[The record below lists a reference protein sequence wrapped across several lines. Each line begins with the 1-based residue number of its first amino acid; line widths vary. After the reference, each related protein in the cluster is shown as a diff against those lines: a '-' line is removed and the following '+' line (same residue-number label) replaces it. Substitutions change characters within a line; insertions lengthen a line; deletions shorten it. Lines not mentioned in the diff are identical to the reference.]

1 MVVLGSMLMTGPVVA
16 QSTDA
21 GQPGWAVSWY
31 SDVKAR
37 KVGDVLSVIIS
48 ESNSAA
54 KNTQT
59 STQKQ
64 NQAETE
70 GTATTGA
77 LEGLFPGVGGSMDAS
92 NKFSGRGATSRS
104 GRFDSRV
111 TVRVI
116 DISPDN
122 NLVVEGSKTLELNE
136 DTEVVTVSGL
146 VRPADIGPGNSV
158 YSYQI
163 ANAKITYKGR
173 GSVSQGHRPGIITR
187 IINWIL

>member
-1 MVVLGSMLMTGPVVA
+1 MLGVVLTAGPVEA
-16 QSTDA
+16 QNTST
-21 GQPGWAVSWY
+21 GQPGWAASWY
-31 SDVKAR
+31 SDVKAH
-37 KVGDVLSVIIS
+37 KIGDVLSVIIS

-77 LEGLFPGVGGSMDAS
+77 LEGLFPGVGGSVDAS
-92 NKFSGRGATSRS
+92 NKFSGKGATSRS

-111 TVRVI
+111 TVRVVEI
-116 DISPDN
+116 TPDN

-146 VRPADIGPGNSV
+146 VRPADIGTGNSV

-163 ANAKITYKGR
+163 ANAKITYKGK
-173 GSVSQGHRPGIITR
+173 GSVSQGQRPGIITR